1 MEDES
6 RELQFILGDVLPTYY
21 EAAISIFSV
30 AVKPSSSKMRKAING
45 YANSLIDMWERSFTS
60 KHVLRRKSVVK
71 RIEKLVSLYYNKVY
85 NVANRSAK
93 KHSYDASSPPT
104 SIRAI
109 NKEWKKT
116 SIEFNVNRRK
126 IALPITSLFDI
137 IKDKEKLTGAEKVF
151 YHDQDTARKCTLS
164 EEIDNEWLQEQVAI
178 IEEQNKMLQM
188 I

>member
-1 MEDES
+1 MN
-6 RELQFILGDVLPTYY
+6 RIRIFIT
-21 EAAISIFSV
+21 
-30 AVKPSSSKMRKAING
+30 
-45 YANSLIDMWERSFTS
+45 T
-60 KHVLRRKSVVK
+60 
-71 RIEKLVSLYYNKVY
+71 
-85 NVANRSAK
+85 
-93 KHSYDASSPPT
+93 PPT

-109 NKEWKKT
+109 NEEWKKT
-116 SIEFNVNRRK
+116 NIEFTVNSRK
-126 IALPITSLFDI
+126 IAFPITSLFDI